1 MFAKIQ
7 SIIIYCPLKIHFWH
21 CPLFGAR
28 TDDVRVN
35 GRRNARIGFVFLCRG
50 LQLEMFR
57 MLLNESNYRYNNRY
71 NECNNLDEKYWY
83 IYILTLHCF
92 SVVSLFSKA
101 PELCKT
107 KPKPK
112 LRAGPHQPNTYK
124 LSFDSLFWLFILCT
138 HSSKKIPKQISCT

>member
-71 NECNNLDEKYWY
+71 NECNNLNEKYWY
-83 IYILTLHCF
+83 IFSHCIVFRLFLFFPKRQNYAKPNQNQNYGPARTNQTHINSALTLYSDSSFCAHIR
-92 SVVSLFSKA
+92 
-101 PELCKT
+101 
-107 KPKPK
+107 PK
-112 LRAGPHQPNTYK
+112 RFQNR
-124 LSFDSLFWLFILCT
+124 
-138 HSSKKIPKQISCT
+138 